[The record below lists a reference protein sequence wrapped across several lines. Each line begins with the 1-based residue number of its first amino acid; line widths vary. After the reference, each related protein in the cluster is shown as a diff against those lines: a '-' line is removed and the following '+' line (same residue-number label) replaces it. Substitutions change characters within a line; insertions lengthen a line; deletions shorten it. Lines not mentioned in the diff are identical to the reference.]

1 MKSCPDCRRV
11 YPEDAGF
18 CPADGSALKP
28 IADVAVEAEKD
39 PRLGR
44 RLGGRYEL
52 RRIVADGAMG
62 RVYEGVD
69 TELQRRI
76 AIKVLHPQIA
86 RDEVSLE
93 RFKREY
99 EVSAQLPHEH
109 IIDML
114 DFQEDAEAKCHF
126 LVMEFLDGE
135 ELSVV
140 LKRDTTLS
148 PARLVRLMAQIAVG
162 LDEAHK
168 RHFIHRDLKP
178 DNLFLCGTRDG
189 DIVKI
194 LDFGS
199 VKDKNKQSKKLTV
212 MGTTIGTPYYMAPE
226 QAQGLE
232 SLDGRADVF
241 ALGAIAYECLTGQ
254 IAFNGRTG
262 PEILV
267 AIMTKE
273 PKPVRDLAPELPEKV
288 EFVLEEAL
296 VKNPGIR
303 TKSCGAFADA
313 LGHSFGLSGNH
324 AEWAKATEKA
334 IEDEL
339 EEARKKRPSLTPS
352 ALAADPFASGAP
364 VAVGDP
370 FAGSGPAPK
379 AAASSMDDAFAATR
393 EAEFEASLAASV
405 PQGGAPKWLIPAI
418 VGVVLVVGGIVA
430 ALKIL

>member
-11 YPEDAGF
+11 YPDDAGF

-28 IADVAVEAEKD
+28 IAEVAVEADKD

-44 RLGGRYEL
+44 SLGARYEL

-69 TELQRRI
+69 TEQHRRI

-140 LKRDTTLS
+140 LKRDTKLS

-168 RHFIHRDLKP
+168 RHFVHRDLKP
-178 DNLFLCGTRDG
+178 DNLFLCGTRGG

-273 PKPVRDLAPELPEKV
+273 PKPVRDLSPELPEKV

-313 LGHSFGLSGNH
+313 LGHSFGLSGDH
-324 AEWAKATEKA
+324 VSWAKATEKA

-339 EEARKKRPSLTPS
+339 AEARQKRPSLTPP
-352 ALAADPFASGAP
+352 ALAADPFAAGPA
-364 VAVGDP
+364 VAVSDP

-379 AAASSMDDAFAATR
+379 AAASSMDDAFTATR

-418 VGVVLVVGGIVA
+418 VGAVLVIGGIVA
-430 ALKIL
+430 ALKVL

>member
-18 CPADGSALKP
+18 CPVDGSALKP

-69 TELQRRI
+69 TELQRRT

>member
-28 IADVAVEAEKD
+28 IADVAVEVEKD

-69 TELQRRI
+69 TAQQRRT
-76 AIKVLHPQIA
+76 AVKVLHPQIA

-140 LKRDTTLS
+140 LKRDTKLS

-168 RHFIHRDLKP
+168 RQFVHRDLKP

-273 PKPVRDLAPELPEKV
+273 PKPVRDLAPELP
-288 EFVLEEAL
+288 
-296 VKNPGIR
+296 
-303 TKSCGAFADA
+303 
-313 LGHSFGLSGNH
+313 
-324 AEWAKATEKA
+324 
-334 IEDEL
+334 
-339 EEARKKRPSLTPS
+339 
-352 ALAADPFASGAP
+352 
-364 VAVGDP
+364 
-370 FAGSGPAPK
+370 
-379 AAASSMDDAFAATR
+379 
-393 EAEFEASLAASV
+393 
-405 PQGGAPKWLIPAI
+405 
-418 VGVVLVVGGIVA
+418 
-430 ALKIL
+430 